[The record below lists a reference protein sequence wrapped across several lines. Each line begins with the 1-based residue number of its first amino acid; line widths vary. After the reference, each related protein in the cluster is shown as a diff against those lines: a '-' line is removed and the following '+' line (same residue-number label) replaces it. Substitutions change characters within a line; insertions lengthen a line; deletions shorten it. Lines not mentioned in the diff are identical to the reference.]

1 MSESAVAAD
10 TVPEGHVI
18 HVAVPGLEMAVGVVE
33 YATASV
39 PLAPGTA
46 VMVHGYGIDVI
57 SIYTGEAATVTVV
70 TRLFA
75 TKLLTA

>member
-1 MSESAVAAD
+1 MSVSAVAAD
-10 TVPEGHVI
+10 TVPEGHEI
-18 HVAVPGLEMAVGVVE
+18 HVAPAGLAIAVGVVE

-39 PLAPGTA
+39 PPAPGTA
-46 VMVHGYGIDVI
+46 VTVHGYGIDVI

-75 TKLLTA
+75 TILLTA